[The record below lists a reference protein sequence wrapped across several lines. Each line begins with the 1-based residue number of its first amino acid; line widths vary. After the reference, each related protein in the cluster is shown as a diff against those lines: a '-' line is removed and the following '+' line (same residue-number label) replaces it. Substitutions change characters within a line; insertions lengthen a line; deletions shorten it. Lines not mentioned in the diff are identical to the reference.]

1 MRIFLDANIIVDLLD
16 TSRKDSIS
24 SLKVLAIAVANDFE
38 MAISEDIL
46 TTVYYVAKKSVARK
60 KILLFFKMIE
70 DEFDILNF
78 KKGVIKKSIRLC
90 QKNSRLDFED
100 TLQAVCAQEHDCDM
114 IITNDKKFPKLKVPV
129 KTTKDFLSEYDKEE

>member
-114 IITNDKKFPKLKVPV
+114 IITNDKKFPKLKIPV